1 MKNNFSYTGGV
12 FKLSLIASL
21 FISSNLFGATSVVN
35 LDAINSFDAKT
46 HNGLTNPFR
55 TNHDA
60 NYFKTNLTNVNSIE
74 LNAPNIKDAYYN
86 IESNQKAFDISFNN
100 TYFDTNA
107 SIKNSNKI
115 NIDKSYG
122 NLTIENN
129 KNTTITDSYISTLTN
144 NGLVNVTNSII
155 DTINSNVS
163 KVTLTNTYVDKIYS
177 NLNTLAINSKIGSI
191 EDSTVASNKI
201 AGDKFEALNSEITG
215 RIYQIDDVILT
226 DSKVSSVGGAKTLTS
241 TNSDISHVS
250 FIDDFTADKGIID
263 ILDYTKNINI
273 KGTATN
279 KIILNNIQNVDEGTI
294 DHAIIDNIYFTGSD
308 FSSKNPKF
316 VTISNSLIKASN
328 NLLDNSANNLKLHN
342 TDVQGVMT
350 NYFNLEAYAS
360 KFKNSINTR
369 SLILKADTNG
379 KKSEFNSSN
388 TIRTKKYEIDSLDTG
403 KDYNTSGSIIGE
415 GSISN
420 SLINMQISGFSDED
434 LFSDKYLNEPII
446 TAATFYGSLD
456 NSSVTLDNVVA
467 TNNARAGILNINNSK
482 IAKRVLANNL
492 TSNNTAYYLGANKE
506 SYTGAIISREN
517 TSGANNELVLLNV
530 MSDNKLD
537 TSKINANLPLA
548 ILKKGT
554 GTAELNTFFK
564 DYKISDGISD
574 YVINNDYIASAMIG
588 DYLTYAI
595 TTTKNG
601 KISDTGLNAD
611 NIASIANGD
620 KISTLGK
627 LVNQSSS
634 DMDSEVLDLYLN
646 NLANSNYVSNTTDE
660 TPNQPDT
667 NNPDTGVTNPEN
679 PSNPDTGVTN
689 PNNKPDNKPDTGV
702 TNPDNQNK
710 IADDFIKDI
719 KINKK
724 AKAQAQVVSKGIK
737 LINTFAWNNMNKR
750 LGEIRGLDKEL
761 GVWAR
766 AYYTNASIDDV
777 KLNSTEVQFGADK
790 ASDFADGKVIAGIM
804 ANVSNSKS
812 SDVLKSDNY
821 GFGLYASYISNDDLY
836 ADLVIKANHYKV
848 KYNSELLKGLKD
860 SKTGFIAS
868 IELGKRFD
876 LNRFYVEPSIEAIFD
891 YTPKTNLE
899 NNAISI
905 TSKANSNLHIKPA
918 IFSGFKVNDNAN
930 LRLGA
935 GYIID
940 VNKPS
945 NAEIIAKSSK
955 ASEIIE
961 GKRDNKFYL
970 NLTGDYKFNDNLRLN
985 LGYERTFGA
994 DLNIDNQ
1001 INAVIRYQ
1009 F

>member
-1 MKNNFSYTGGV
+1 M
-12 FKLSLIASL
+12 
-21 FISSNLFGATSVVN
+21 
-35 LDAINSFDAKT
+35 
-46 HNGLTNPFR
+46 
-55 TNHDA
+55 
-60 NYFKTNLTNVNSIE
+60 
-74 LNAPNIKDAYYN
+74 
-86 IESNQKAFDISFNN
+86 
-100 TYFDTNA
+100 
-107 SIKNSNKI
+107 
-115 NIDKSYG
+115 DKSFG

-129 KNTTITDSYISTLTN
+129 KKTTITNSYVTTLTN
-144 NGLVNVTNSII
+144 NGLVDVTNSIV
-155 DTINSNVS
+155 DTINANKS
-163 KVTLTNTYVDKIYS
+163 KVTLTNSYVDKIYS

-191 EDSTVASNKI
+191 EDSTAATDKI
-201 AGDKFEALNSEITG
+201 TGDKFEAQNSEITG
-215 RIYQIDDVILT
+215 RIYQIDDVTLT
-226 DSKVSSVGGAKTLTS
+226 DSKASSIGHAKILNS
-241 TNSDISHVS
+241 TNSHIVKVD
-250 FIDDFTADKGIID
+250 FIDNFVANQGRIETLNFTKSIDF
-263 ILDYTKNINI
+263 

-279 KIILNNIQNVDEGTI
+279 KIILDNLQRIDEGTI
-294 DHAIIDNIYFTGSD
+294 DHAIIDNIYFVGSD
-308 FSSKNPKF
+308 YSSENPKF

-328 NLLDNSANNLKLHN
+328 DLLDNSANNLILHN
-342 TDVQGVMT
+342 TEVQGVMT
-350 NYFNLEAYAS
+350 NYHNLKAYAS
-360 KFKNSINTR
+360 KFKNNINTK
-369 SLILKADTNG
+369 SLILKADANG

-388 TIRTKKYEIDSLDTG
+388 TIRTKKYEIDNLDTG
-403 KDYNTSGSIIGE
+403 KVYNTSGEIIGE
-415 GSISN
+415 GNISN
-420 SLINMQISGFSDED
+420 SLINMQISGFSDSYIV
-434 LFSDKYLNEPII
+434 SDKYLKEPIV
-446 TAATFYGSLD
+446 TATTFYGALNDS
-456 NSSVTLDNVVA
+456 NVTLDNVVA

-482 IAKRVLANNL
+482 IAKRVLANSL

-574 YVINNDYIASAMIG
+574 YVINNDYVASAMLG

-595 TTTKNG
+595 TTNKNG
-601 KISDTGLNAD
+601 KVSDTGLNAD
-611 NIASIANGD
+611 NIVSIANGD
-620 KISTLGK
+620 KTSALGK

-689 PNNKPDNKPDTGV
+689 PDNKPDNSKPDTGV
-702 TNPDNQNK
+702 TNPDTGVTNPDTGVTNPDNKPDNKPDTSVTNPIDKNQ

-719 KINKK
+719 KINKN
-724 AKAQAQVVSKGIK
+724 AKAQAQVISKGIN

-777 KLNSTEVQFGADK
+777 KLNSFEVQFGADK
-790 ASDFADGKVIAGIM
+790 ANNFADGNVITGIM
-804 ANVSNSKS
+804 ANISNSKS
-812 SDVLKSDNY
+812 SDVLKGNNY
-821 GFGLYASYISNDDLY
+821 GFGLYTSYISNNDLY

-868 IELGKRFD
+868 FELGKRFD

-918 IFSGFKVNDNAN
+918 VFSGFKVNDNAN
-930 LRLGA
+930 IRLGA

-945 NAEIIAKSSK
+945 DSIIIAKSSK

-994 DLNIDNQ
+994 DFNIDNQ
-1001 INAVIRYQ
+1001 INAVVRYT

>member
-1 MKNNFSYTGGV
+1 M
-12 FKLSLIASL
+12 
-21 FISSNLFGATSVVN
+21 
-35 LDAINSFDAKT
+35 
-46 HNGLTNPFR
+46 
-55 TNHDA
+55 
-60 NYFKTNLTNVNSIE
+60 
-74 LNAPNIKDAYYN
+74 
-86 IESNQKAFDISFNN
+86 
-100 TYFDTNA
+100 
-107 SIKNSNKI
+107 
-115 NIDKSYG
+115 DKSFG

-129 KNTTITDSYISTLTN
+129 KKTTITNSYVTTLTN
-144 NGLVNVTNSII
+144 NGLVDVTNSIV
-155 DTINSNVS
+155 DTINANKS
-163 KVTLTNTYVDKIYS
+163 KVTLTNSYVDKIYS

-191 EDSTVASNKI
+191 EDSTAATDKI
-201 AGDKFEALNSEITG
+201 TGDKFEAQNSEITG
-215 RIYQIDDVILT
+215 RIYQIDDVTLT
-226 DSKVSSVGGAKTLTS
+226 DSKASSIGHAKILNS
-241 TNSDISHVS
+241 TNSHIVKVD
-250 FIDDFTADKGIID
+250 FIDNFVANQGRIETLNFTKSIDF
-263 ILDYTKNINI
+263 

-279 KIILNNIQNVDEGTI
+279 KIILDNLQRIDEGTI
-294 DHAIIDNIYFTGSD
+294 DHAIIDNIYFVGSD
-308 FSSKNPKF
+308 YSSENPKF

-328 NLLDNSANNLKLHN
+328 DLLDNSANNLILHN
-342 TDVQGVMT
+342 TEVQGVMT
-350 NYFNLEAYAS
+350 NYHNLKAYAS
-360 KFKNSINTR
+360 KFKNNINTK
-369 SLILKADTNG
+369 SLILKADANG

-388 TIRTKKYEIDSLDTG
+388 TIRTKKYEIDNLDTG
-403 KDYNTSGSIIGE
+403 KVYNTSGEIIGE
-415 GSISN
+415 GNISN
-420 SLINMQISGFSDED
+420 SLINMQISGFSDSYIV
-434 LFSDKYLNEPII
+434 SDKYLKEPIV
-446 TAATFYGSLD
+446 TATTFYGALNDS
-456 NSSVTLDNVVA
+456 NVTLDNVVA

-482 IAKRVLANNL
+482 IAKRVLTNSL

-517 TSGANNELVLLNV
+517 TSGTNNELVLLNV
-530 MSDNKLD
+530 MSGDKLD
-537 TSKINANLPLA
+537 ASKINANLPLA

-574 YVINNDYIASAMIG
+574 YVINNDYVASAMLG

-601 KISDTGLNAD
+601 KVSDTGLNAD

-620 KISTLGK
+620 KTSALGK

-646 NLANSNYVSNTTDE
+646 NLANSNYVSNTADE

-689 PNNKPDNKPDTGV
+689 PDNKPDNSKPDTGVTTPDTGVTNPENKPDNKPDTSV
-702 TNPDNQNK
+702 TNPIDKNQ

-719 KINKK
+719 KINKN
-724 AKAQAQVVSKGIK
+724 AKAQAQVISKGIN

-750 LGEIRGLDKEL
+750 LGEIRGLDKKL

-777 KLNSTEVQFGADK
+777 KLNSFEVQFGADK
-790 ASDFADGKVIAGIM
+790 ANDFADGNVITGIM
-804 ANVSNSKS
+804 ANISNSKS
-812 SDVLKSDNY
+812 SDVLKGNNY
-821 GFGLYASYISNDDLY
+821 GFGLYTSYISNNDLY
-836 ADLVIKANHYKV
+836 ADLVIKANHYNV

-868 IELGKRFD
+868 FELGKRFD

-918 IFSGFKVNDNAN
+918 VFSGFKVNDNAN
-930 LRLGA
+930 IRLGA
-935 GYIID
+935 GYIIN

-945 NAEIIAKSSK
+945 DSIIIAKSSK

-994 DLNIDNQ
+994 DFNIDNQ
-1001 INAVIRYQ
+1001 INAVVRYT

>member
-1 MKNNFSYTGGV
+1 M
-12 FKLSLIASL
+12 
-21 FISSNLFGATSVVN
+21 
-35 LDAINSFDAKT
+35 
-46 HNGLTNPFR
+46 
-55 TNHDA
+55 
-60 NYFKTNLTNVNSIE
+60 
-74 LNAPNIKDAYYN
+74 
-86 IESNQKAFDISFNN
+86 
-100 TYFDTNA
+100 
-107 SIKNSNKI
+107 
-115 NIDKSYG
+115 
-122 NLTIENN
+122 
-129 KNTTITDSYISTLTN
+129 
-144 NGLVNVTNSII
+144 
-155 DTINSNVS
+155 
-163 KVTLTNTYVDKIYS
+163 IYS
-177 NLNTLAINSKIGSI
+177 YLNTLAINSKISYVSETKSG
-191 EDSTVASNKI
+191 AAGGI
-201 AGDKFEALNSEITG
+201 AGDKFEAQNSEISNISG
-215 RIYQIDDVILT
+215 IDEVTLT
-226 DSKVSSVGGAKTLTS
+226 DSKVVNIVDNANSVTS
-241 TNSDISHVS
+241 TNSDITSTFFVDNVIANGGTIGGIS
-250 FIDDFTADKGIID
+250 YAKDINLKGIADNKIIINNIKNVDKGI
-263 ILDYTKNINI
+263 
-273 KGTATN
+273 
-279 KIILNNIQNVDEGTI
+279 I
-294 DHAIIDNIYFTGSD
+294 DHAIIDNIYSSGSKETSGD
-308 FSSKNPKF
+308 NN
-316 VTISNSLIKASN
+316 VINISNSVIKASSDSSLTNRFNRFILN
-328 NLLDNSANNLKLHN
+328 N
-342 TDVQGVMT
+342 TEVQGFMT
-350 NYFNLEAYAS
+350 EYITLEAYAS
-360 KFKNSINTR
+360 KFKNSITTE

-420 SLINMQISGFSDED
+420 SLINMQISGFKQKSLLDD
-434 LFSDKYLNEPII
+434 DYLKVSPIN
-446 TAATFYGSLD
+446 TATFYGSLD

-548 ILKKGT
+548 ILKKGA
-554 GTAELNTFFK
+554 GTAELATFFK

-601 KISDTGLNAD
+601 KVSDTGLNAD

-620 KISTLGK
+620 KTSALGK

-634 DMDSEVLDLYLN
+634 DMDSEVLDSYLN
-646 NLANSNYVSNTTDE
+646 NLANSNYVPNTTDE

-679 PSNPDTGVTN
+679 PSNPDTGVTT
-689 PNNKPDNKPDTGV
+689 PDNKPNTG
-702 TNPDNQNK
+702 TTTPSDKNQ

-724 AKAQAQVVSKGIK
+724 AKAQAQVISNGIK

-836 ADLVIKANHYKV
+836 ADLVVKANHYKV
-848 KYNSELLKGLKD
+848 KYNSELLKDLKD
-860 SKTGFIAS
+860 SKTGFVAS

-945 NAEIIAKSSK
+945 DTKIIAKSSK

-1001 INAVIRYQ
+1001 INAVIRYN

>member
-1 MKNNFSYTGGV
+1 M

-35 LDAINSFDAKT
+35 LDAVNSFNAKT

-60 NYFKTNLTNVNSIE
+60 SYFKTNLANINSIE

-107 SIKNSNKI
+107 SIKNSN
-115 NIDKSYG
+115 NVSVDKSFG

-129 KNTTITDSYISTLTN
+129 KKTTITNSYVTTLTN
-144 NGLVNVTNSII
+144 NGLVNVTNSIV
-155 DTINSNVS
+155 DTINANKS
-163 KVTLTNTYVDKIYS
+163 KVTLTNSYVDKIYS

-191 EDSTVASNKI
+191 EDSTVATDKI
-201 AGDKFEALNSEITG
+201 TGDKFEAQSSEITG

-226 DSKVSSVGGAKTLTS
+226 DSKASSIGHAKILNS
-241 TNSDISHVS
+241 TNSHIIKVD
-250 FIDDFTADKGIID
+250 FIDNFIANQGRIETLDFTTNID
-263 ILDYTKNINI
+263 L

-279 KIILNNIQNVDEGTI
+279 KIILDNLKHIDEGTI
-294 DHAIIDNIYFTGSD
+294 DHAIIDNIYFVGSD
-308 FSSKNPKF
+308 YSSKNPKF

-328 NLLDNSANNLKLHN
+328 NLLDNSANNLILHN
-342 TDVQGVMT
+342 TEVQGVMT
-350 NYFNLEAYAS
+350 NYHNLKAYAS
-360 KFKNSINTR
+360 KFKNNINTK
-369 SLILKADTNG
+369 SLILKADANG

-388 TIRTKKYEIDSLDTG
+388 TIRTKKYEIDNLDTG
-403 KDYNTSGSIIGE
+403 KVYNTSGEIIGE

-420 SLINMQISGFSDED
+420 SLINMQISGFSDSD
-434 LFSDKYLNEPII
+434 IFSDKYLKEPIV
-446 TAATFYGSLD
+446 TATTFYGALNDS
-456 NSSVTLDNVVA
+456 NVTLDNVVA
-467 TNNARAGILNINNSK
+467 TNNARAEILNINNSK
-482 IAKRVLANNL
+482 IAKRVLANSL

-574 YVINNDYIASAMIG
+574 YVINNDYIASAMLG

-595 TTTKNG
+595 TTNKNG
-601 KISDTGLNAD
+601 KVSDTGLNAD
-611 NIASIANGD
+611 NIVSIANGD
-620 KISTLGK
+620 KTSELGK

-667 NNPDTGVTNPEN
+667 SKPDTGVT
-679 PSNPDTGVTN
+679 T
-689 PNNKPDNKPDTGV
+689 PDTGV
-702 TNPDNQNK
+702 TNPDNKPDNK
-710 IADDFIKDI
+710 PDTSVTNPIDKNQIADDFIKDI
-719 KINKK
+719 KINKN
-724 AKAQAQVVSKGIK
+724 AKAQAQVISKGIN

-777 KLNSTEVQFGADK
+777 KLNSFEVQFGADK
-790 ASDFADGKVIAGIM
+790 ANDFADGNVITGIM
-804 ANVSNSKS
+804 ANISNSKS
-812 SDVLKSDNY
+812 SDVLKGNNY
-821 GFGLYASYISNDDLY
+821 GFGLYTSYISNNDLY

-868 IELGKRFD
+868 FELGKRFD

-918 IFSGFKVNDNAN
+918 VFSGFKVNDSAN
-930 LRLGA
+930 IRLGA

-945 NAEIIAKSSK
+945 DSILIAKSSK

-994 DLNIDNQ
+994 DFNIDNQ
-1001 INAVIRYQ
+1001 INAVVRYT

>member
-1 MKNNFSYTGGV
+1 M
-12 FKLSLIASL
+12 
-21 FISSNLFGATSVVN
+21 FISSNLFGATINVV
-35 LDAINSFDAKT
+35 DKAKVESFDFSTFYESTINDPFDGKSDFLYK
-46 HNGLTNPFR
+46 NKLTNITDVTDKNPDNIGVYIDTDINNKNFSISFDNSYLSGDISNINDI
-55 TNHDA
+55 TIKNSLTTSSFGTVYNFVNGNNFIIENSYIGKKIKGFQNLNAKNSYINEISDTE
-60 NYFKTNLTNVNSIE
+60 NVELTNSAVSSLIRINGKTTLTNSKVDTIQGSDVVAYGGRIGDVEDSTINLNGTEDKKIIIDRIFKSNGSVN
-74 LNAPNIKDAYYN
+74 NA
-86 IESNQKAFDISFNN
+86 DIRGI
-100 TYFDTNA
+100 NA
-107 SIKNSNKI
+107 SILKISN
-115 NIDKSYG
+115 
-122 NLTIENN
+122 
-129 KNTTITDSYISTLTN
+129 
-144 NGLVNVTNSII
+144 
-155 DTINSNVS
+155 S
-163 KVTLTNTYVDKIYS
+163 KVSANMMGDHISQITLIDSIVDKYAGGS
-177 NLNTLAINSKIGSI
+177 VINSKG
-191 EDSTVASNKI
+191 
-201 AGDKFEALNSEITG
+201 
-215 RIYQIDDVILT
+215 
-226 DSKVSSVGGAKTLTS
+226 
-241 TNSDISHVS
+241 
-250 FIDDFTADKGIID
+250 
-263 ILDYTKNINI
+263 
-273 KGTATN
+273 
-279 KIILNNIQNVDEGTI
+279 
-294 DHAIIDNIYFTGSD
+294 
-308 FSSKNPKF
+308 
-316 VTISNSLIKASN
+316 
-328 NLLDNSANNLKLHN
+328 
-342 TDVQGVMT
+342 
-350 NYFNLEAYAS
+350 
-360 KFKNSINTR
+360 
-369 SLILKADTNG
+369 
-379 KKSEFNSSN
+379 SEFNDDINAKDLFLGVSDSGKQSKVKSYITISSDN
-388 TIRTKKYEIDSLDTG
+388 YDIDKLDTG
-403 KDYNTSGSIIGE
+403 NKYDIKGKIIGT
-415 GSISN
+415 GTIKN
-420 SLINMQISGFSDED
+420 STINMQVSGGGFDQN
-434 LFSDKYLNEPII
+434 Y
-446 TAATFYGSLD
+446 FYNDTKSFLEAG
-456 NSSVTLDNVVA
+456 NIGQITLDNVIA
-467 TNNARAGILNINNSK
+467 TNSVRAHTLNINNSK

-506 SYTGAIISREN
+506 SYIGAIISREN

-554 GTAELNTFFK
+554 GTAELATFFK

-574 YVINNDYIASAMIG
+574 YVINNDYIASTMLG

-601 KISDTGLNAD
+601 KVSDTGLNAD

-620 KISTLGK
+620 KTSTLGK
-627 LVNQSSS
+627 LVNQSAG
-634 DMDSEVLDLYLN
+634 DYDGDAGLKAALD
-646 NLANSNYVSNTTDE
+646 NLAKQT
-660 TPNQPDT
+660 
-667 NNPDTGVTNPEN
+667 VTINPEN
-679 PSNPDTGVTN
+679 PSNPDTGVTTPDSKPDTGNPDTGVTIPEEKPEEKPDTDVTN

-724 AKAQAQVVSKGIK
+724 AKAQAQVISNGIK

-761 GVWAR
+761 GIWAR

-790 ASDFADGKVIAGIM
+790 ANDFADGKVIAGIM

-848 KYNSELLKGLKD
+848 KYNSELLKDLKD

-905 TSKANSNLHIKPA
+905 TSKANSNLHLKPA

-945 NAEIIAKSSK
+945 DTKIIAKSSK

-1001 INAVIRYQ
+1001 INAVIRYT